1 MAKGLAAIQA
11 ALLRGSPTV
20 FPAIAPTI
28 ISNRAAEIVIQSD
41 PMAATNANAIHNA
54 D

>member
-1 MAKGLAAIQA
+1 M
-11 ALLRGSPTV
+11 V

-28 ISNRAAEIVIQSD
+28 ISKSAAEIVIYID
-41 PMAATNANAIHNA
+41 PMAASSASAIHNA